1 MFGIWIKD
9 IINCIPQQYH
19 CITQQW
25 QTPAMHSSRRR
36 YRTENIPSPATS
48 YPSPSAS
55 SSILLTN
62 LHWNTQLSRGCE
74 MSQCFLCC
82 EANFLLYQSAA
93 THERKSPGEWGQSWC
108 NFHSCPLLFDKF
120 DILLLT
126 NTFFYGFSY
135 TFSPF
140 RFLIFNFNNRK
151 DH

>member
-62 LHWNTQLSRGCE
+62 LHWNTQLSRRLWDVSVFSLLWSKLLIISIRCYTRE
-74 MSQCFLCC
+74 EVSWRMRSELMQFSFLSTIIWQIWYSVV
-82 EANFLLYQSAA
+82 NQHIFLWVFLY
-93 THERKSPGEWGQSWC
+93 
-108 NFHSCPLLFDKF
+108 FF
-120 DILLLT
+120 
-126 NTFFYGFSY
+126 TF
-135 TFSPF
+135 PF
-140 RFLIFNFNNRK
+140 FNIQFQ
-151 DH
+151 